1 MNLHWFCISEKNRMI
16 LILIVLTQIY
26 AKDIIKNFN
35 LFSLKGFFDYF
46 YYYLSRY
53 LFYESEHFQN

>member
-1 MNLHWFCISEKNRMI
+1 MNLHWCCISKKNKMI

-35 LFSLKGFFDYF
+35 LFSLKDFFDYF
-46 YYYLSRY
+46 YYYLSCY
-53 LFYESEHFQN
+53 LFYESKYFQN